1 MHDNKGCGNVHYTCS
16 LPQTAK
22 KITSQCRVC
31 VLISLIFSNHDQRV
45 GWSRRGGRRGLLES
59 EDGPVSG
66 KTPSLGVQRDDGE
79 DILQTLSE
87 SNRHEV
93 TSSKRSCSSLIFY
106 WVFTDA
112 CESYSFMKFFCEEWQ
127 LNSMDHEPYYYYT
140 SFWHKLLLFVKTA
153 IK

>member
-1 MHDNKGCGNVHYTCS
+1 MTIKGVVTFTTLVACLKLQKNS
-16 LPQTAK
+16 LRNA
-22 KITSQCRVC
+22 VY
-31 VLISLIFSNHDQRV
+31 VWISLIFSNHDQCV
-45 GWSRRGGRRGLLES
+45 GWSWRGGRRGLLES

-66 KTPSLGVQRDDGE
+66 ETPSLGVQRDNGE
-79 DILQTLSE
+79 DLLQTLSE

-112 CESYSFMKFFCEEWQ
+112 CESYSFFVKND
-127 LNSMDHEPYYYYT
+127 NSIVWIMSHIIIIHYNIA
-140 SFWHKLLLFVKTA
+140 FWHKLLLFVKTA